1 MLTKSKLIN
10 AYLLNTIGYS
20 LEKISIYKF
29 NMSLADFLSPIKPE
43 SIGYPSQY
51 YNSQFGHTI
60 TKYLDSFP
68 DLEEEESRPHI
79 ALIGV
84 EEGRGSVNNNGT
96 QKAADAVRKHFYDL
110 YQGDYKIKIADL
122 GNVKAG
128 STIKDTYVAVK
139 LLMEEL
145 MKMDILPILIG
156 GGQDLTYA
164 QYTAYENLEQRVD
177 VGIIDSKFDLDQDN
191 PDNMPLNSNTYLNHI
206 ILHQPDYLFNLSNIA
221 YQTYLV
227 SKESINMYDKLFFNA
242 IRLGSFSGKLD
253 QAEPIIRAADM
264 ISFDIGAIRA
274 SEAGG
279 NANAGPNGLYGDEAC
294 QLARY
299 AGMSDKCTSFGIY
312 EYNPTFDPMGQ
323 TAMLIAQMIWCFVDG
338 YYSRKKDAP
347 MYPKSNY
354 IIYRTTLEADDY
366 ELVFVKSKK
375 SDRWW
380 MQVPYFG
387 SKSVNE
393 RFYLVPCRYE
403 DYQMAVSGEMP
414 DLWWKTHQKLQ

>member
-1 MLTKSKLIN
+1 MT
-10 AYLLNTIGYS
+10 
-20 LEKISIYKF
+20 
-29 NMSLADFLSPIKPE
+29 LADFLSPIDLNDLGLPVA
-43 SIGYPSQY
+43 Y
-51 YNSQFGHTI
+51 YNSQFGKSI
-60 TKYLDSFP
+60 DKYVDRFP
-68 DLEEEESRPHI
+68 QWTDEKEKPDI
-79 ALIGV
+79 AIFGV
-84 EEGRGSVNNNGT
+84 LEGRAAVNNNGT
-96 QKAADAVRKHFYDL
+96 QKAPDQVRKYLYEL
-110 YQGDYKIKIADL
+110 YQGDYTTKVVDL
-122 GNVKAG
+122 RNIKAG
-128 STIKDTYVAVK
+128 ATIRDTYVAVK
-139 LLMEEL
+139 QVMEEL
-145 MKMDILPILIG
+145 MKQEILPLVIG

-164 QYTAYENLEQRVD
+164 QYMAYENLEQRVEVAVVD
-177 VGIIDSKFDLDQDN
+177 AKFDLDQDN
-191 PDNMPLNSNTYLNHI
+191 PEHMPLNSQTYLNHL
-206 ILHQPDYLFNLSNIA
+206 ILHQPDYLFNLSNVA

-227 SKESINMYDKLFFNA
+227 SKESISMYDKLFFNA
-242 IRLGSFSGKLD
+242 MRLGSFAGKLD

-264 ISFDIGAIRA
+264 VSFDIGAIRA
-274 SEAGG
+274 SEAPG

-294 QLARY
+294 QFARY
-299 AGMSDKCTSFGIY
+299 AGMSDKCSSLGIY

-323 TAMLIAQMIWCFVDG
+323 TGMLIAQMIWCFIDG

-354 IIYRTTLEADDY
+354 MIYRTNLEGEDY

-403 DYQMAVSGEMP
+403 DYQLAVSGEMP